1 MVGFV
6 TPKGWHYRI
15 YDDFIWLKTPGWLLA
30 RHVTLY
36 YNGLKTNE
44 FFGKRLRSM
53 SKLIQR
59 FSGRLR
65 PIRASRFE

>member
-15 YDDFIWLKTPGWLLA
+15 YGDFIWLKTPGWLLA

-36 YNGLKTNE
+36 DNGLKANE
-44 FFGKRLRSM
+44 VFWTETKVNVKVDPALF
-53 SKLIQR
+53 
-59 FSGRLR
+59 R
-65 PIRASRFE
+65 PPTADLS